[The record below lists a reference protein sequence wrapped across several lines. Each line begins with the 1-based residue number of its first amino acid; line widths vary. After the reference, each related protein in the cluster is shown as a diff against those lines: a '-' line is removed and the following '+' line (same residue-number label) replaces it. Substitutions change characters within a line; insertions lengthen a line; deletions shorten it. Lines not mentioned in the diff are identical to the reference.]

1 MNTINIKVQE
11 LQQQK
16 EALNA
21 RIAKLEELED
31 STTPVKNLLV
41 SLLANYATEALEELP
56 IIWEEILTIGQQH
69 GLSVQPLAADELQQW
84 EADRMELQNL
94 RLEVGILRS
103 QLPQVQQVQPDNELK
118 VWRKG
123 EIAPEL
129 ENLYQEAL
137 IENTNADSLSVNT
150 DKEYHAAVEEE
161 LALDDDE
168 KDIPAL
174 TLWQPWATLIQE
186 EVKRIET
193 RSWGTNYRGPIA
205 IYAAKQTVAVSD
217 YPHLFE
223 LAPYGCEF
231 PFGAV
236 VAIANLV
243 NCVEMTEKF
252 IAQQSEAELKCSDWK
267 PGRFAWIL
275 EIIRPVI
282 PPIPATGIGGQK
294 LWNWSGTSIAAELE
308 CLEKSKATLESE
320 YEPEEASD
328 TVKSVLKAKGF
339 FQPNDLEDYDS
350 NEKYET
356 YRGWDIY
363 YSLPNGGI
371 VLIGLYDT
379 VNNQP
384 WDAST
389 EYIQEI
395 DSIFPESLAGFD
407 EIVKWTRALIDQVEN
422 VKTPGQLS
430 LEFFESTSEQEDK
443 EEVTP
448 EQTELQKLL
457 AGNSDFTF
465 EELGVSVEI
474 QSVFTE
480 KEIKS
485 EDEDESDDPA
495 TEKVEEA
502 LITTCNAEGRH
513 WEYYVNAQT
522 FIYQY
527 TNTID
532 SLEQA
537 ALGYAQHFLRDLEK
551 EAKKNTQWNIENAQ
565 QSEPA
570 KPDTETEF
578 EMMELKVRVHPQLPM
593 GVTFR
598 FLNPD
603 NTLAFS
609 NSLISAEI
617 GDRTWKVCASDLIQ
631 NFRDKEA
638 ARIDKEANPYKKPED
653 EFVEFVKI
661 SNAVGYLKRRD
672 NDQLIAGYAAFSNKL
687 PDGHR
692 ASTQAK
698 SRAAKWA
705 EWLKGTFEL
714 ECDAP
719 RIAKRIISDNSKQSF
734 AYEVKIKG
742 VSIGQLTKLAEE
754 DFSLLP
760 GEVEEQQ
767 QNTESE
773 TKASPTSP
781 GEIERATEPRN
792 DGLTDEQY
800 SKAVEEEL
808 ALDDDDSSEL
818 ATPPVKFTGLT
829 LTPGCGLNEDELE
842 LVEMAKAAILECDS
856 EMVKSVNLVFKE
868 VCEKNAANR
877 VKVWNSLT
885 EKEQQTYK
893 LLLQM
898 EFAKAPDFA
907 KQTPEYV
914 TYIDGKMV
922 TNVWI
927 SLREVD
933 SKLARIW
940 RYKGQKDESGYATKE
955 AAAIA
960 AISQQAG

>member
-1 MNTINIKVQE
+1 MCIQTKVQK
-11 LQQQK
+11 LQAQK
-16 EALNA
+16 EALDA
-21 RIAKLEELED
+21 QIKKLEKLE
-31 STTPVKNLLV
+31 SATFSVKNLLV
-41 SLLANYATEALEELP
+41 SLLADYATEASEELP
-56 IIWEEILTIGQQH
+56 IIWEEILAIGQQH
-69 GLSVQPLAADELQQW
+69 GLSVQPLAANELQQW
-84 EADRMELQNL
+84 EADRVELENL
-94 RLEVGILRS
+94 RPEVRILRS
-103 QLPQVQQVQPDNELK
+103 QFTQVQSELK
-118 VWRKG
+118 NIKTLDKT
-123 EIAPEL
+123 ESEATAEL
-129 ENLYQEAL
+129 
-137 IENTNADSLSVNT
+137 S
-150 DKEYHAAVEEE
+150 DKEPDSAYSSIGWT
-161 LALDDDE
+161 
-168 KDIPAL
+168 K
-174 TLWQPWATLIQE
+174 TYE
-186 EVKRIET
+186 EV
-193 RSWGTNYRGPIA
+193 S
-205 IYAAKQTVAVSD
+205 AAS
-217 YPHLFE
+217 P
-223 LAPYGCEF
+223 
-231 PFGAV
+231 
-236 VAIANLV
+236 
-243 NCVEMTEKF
+243 
-252 IAQQSEAELKCSDWK
+252 
-267 PGRFAWIL
+267 
-275 EIIRPVI
+275 
-282 PPIPATGIGGQK
+282 
-294 LWNWSGTSIAAELE
+294 
-308 CLEKSKATLESE
+308 E

-328 TVKSVLKAKGF
+328 TVESVLKAKGF
-339 FQPNDLEDYDS
+339 FQPNNLENYDS

-363 YSLPNGGI
+363 HGVPNGGI
-371 VLIGLYDT
+371 VSIGFYDIA
-379 VNNQP
+379 NNQP
-384 WDAST
+384 WDVST
-389 EYIQEI
+389 EYIQEV
-395 DSIFPESLAGFD
+395 DPTFPESLGDFD
-407 EIVKWTRALIDQVEN
+407 AIVKWTRALIDQVEN
-422 VKTPGQLS
+422 VKAPGQLS
-430 LEFFESTSEQEDK
+430 LEFLESTSEQEDK
-443 EEVTP
+443 KEVTP

-457 AGNSDFTF
+457 AGNSLIDCILISHGFFMPDMKIGDQYSEDEKYEDYQGWASYRQSHDRGVTGIGLYHEKFGFWDASTEMIGEDDTTFPEDFSDGDAILTWLRSVIDEIVAITPITPVENSEVPGQLSLKFLDPIAVPEQTKLQKLLEGNSNFTF
-465 EELGVSVEI
+465 EELGVSVKI
-474 QSVFTE
+474 QSVFTDE
-480 KEIKS
+480 EIES
-485 EDEDESDDPA
+485 EDKNESDDPA

-502 LITTCNAEGRH
+502 LIIACNAEGRH
-513 WEYYVNAQT
+513 WRYYVNAQT

-527 TNTID
+527 TID

-551 EAKKNTQWNIENAQ
+551 EAKKNTQWNAENAQ
-565 QSEPA
+565 QSESA
-570 KPDTETEF
+570 KPETETEF
-578 EMMELKVRVHPQLPM
+578 EMMGLKVRVHPQLPM

-603 NTLAFS
+603 NTFYFS

-631 NFRDKEA
+631 NYRDKEA

-661 SNAVGYLKRRD
+661 SNAVGHLKRRD

-692 ASTQAK
+692 AGTQAK

-705 EWLKGTFEL
+705 EWLKGTFKL

-767 QNTESE
+767 LNTELLQSE

-781 GEIERATEPRN
+781 GEIEQATEPRN

-800 SKAVEEEL
+800 SKAVEEL

-818 ATPPVKFTGLT
+818 ATPPVKFTGLA
-829 LTPGCGLNEDELE
+829 LTPECGLNEDEIE
-842 LVEMAKAAILECDS
+842 LVKMAKAAILECDS
-856 EMVKSVNLVFKE
+856 EMVKSVNSVFKE

-877 VKVWNSLT
+877 VKVWTALT
-885 EKEQQTYK
+885 EEQQQTYK

-907 KQTPEYV
+907 EQTPEYIV
-914 TYIDGKMV
+914 TIDSSKLI

-933 SKLARIW
+933 GKLARVW
-940 RYKGQKDESGYATKE
+940 RYKGQKDEIGYATKE